1 MYQAS
6 YFVLFYAFALL
17 GILIVFGVLLVA
29 GFFNSAPKEHKK
41 PKTTLDFLAEQV
53 QNSGGEKEVM
63 DSVMKE
69 FYTNFYNNYK
79 GSSNLDAWLTL
90 IQNITML
97 DYMSV
102 EQASAF
108 RDDLASKNP
117 SLKKEIENSV
127 GVSLKYREQN
137 KRKKG

>member
-1 MYQAS
+1 MQVS
-6 YFVLFYAFALL
+6 YIILFYAFALVGL
-17 GILIVFGVLLVA
+17 LFVFVILLLA
-29 GFFNSAPKEHKK
+29 GFFSSAPKVPKK

-53 QNSGGEKEVM
+53 QNSGGAKEIM

-69 FYTNFYNNYK
+69 FYANFYNNYK
-79 GSSNLDAWLTL
+79 GSPNLDAWLTL

-117 SLKKEIENSV
+117 SIKKEIENSV

-137 KRKKG
+137 KHKKG

>member
-1 MYQAS
+1 MQVS
-6 YFVLFYAFALL
+6 YIILFYAFALVGL
-17 GILIVFGVLLVA
+17 LVVFGILLMA
-29 GFFNSAPKEHKK
+29 GFFSSAPKEPKK

-69 FYTNFYNNYK
+69 FYANFYNNYK
-79 GSSNLDAWLTL
+79 GSPNLDAWLML

-117 SLKKEIENSV
+117 SIKKEIENSV

-137 KRKKG
+137 KHKKG

>member
-1 MYQAS
+1 MS
-6 YFVLFYAFALL
+6 
-17 GILIVFGVLLVA
+17 
-29 GFFNSAPKEHKK
+29 GFFSSAPKEPKK

-53 QNSGGEKEVM
+53 QNSGGEKDIM

-69 FYTNFYNNYK
+69 FYANFYNNYK
-79 GSSNLDAWLTL
+79 GSPNLDAWLTL

-102 EQASAF
+102 EQASQF
-108 RDDLASKNP
+108 RDDLAGKNP
-117 SLKKEIENSV
+117 SIKKEIENSV

-137 KRKKG
+137 KHKKG